1 MKETMKE
8 VVITGPKQ
16 YEVRE
21 VPVPH
26 PGDGEVLIQMK
37 AAGVCG
43 SDVHQFLGE
52 NPNAVFPRVPG
63 HENAGVIVA
72 VGKDVKNIKVG
83 DHVVVDLVVAC
94 GECPQCKKGRRNVCR
109 TVKAR
114 GSAIDGGWREYFAV
128 PEHEVYLLPQDMPF
142 KDAALIEPFAIGGH
156 CTTRAG
162 IQGGE
167 SVLVLGSG
175 TIGAVILQTLKLKGC
190 RVICADINDASLA
203 RAKEYGVSFCT
214 VNHASHYGFGGFY
227 AMQAAEE
234 GMIGFN
240 ICNSPALVAPFGGAS
255 AMLGTNPLAV
265 SLPTGDPDRP
275 LTLDMATSA
284 AARGKVTLA
293 KKNGQSI
300 PLGWGVDSQG
310 NPTTD
315 PEAVLSG
322 GAMLPMGGPKGYAIS
337 LIIDVL
343 CSCITG
349 SADGQTM
356 GSFYDFTRTQN
367 SGYCFAAL
375 DLSRMV
381 EPEVWSQ
388 RVQALLDTMRAC
400 PRQPGVEAIQI
411 PGQPEQEKQE
421 RNLREGIALS
431 SAVEGELRALSERL
445 QVPLPAPLGE

>member
-16 YEVRE
+16 YEIRE
-21 VPVPH
+21 VPVPK

-83 DHVVVDLVVAC
+83 DHAVVDLVVAC

-175 TIGAVILQTLKLKGC
+175 TIGAVILLTLKLKGC

-203 RAKEYGVSFCT
+203 RAKEYGADAIVNTKTKSLKEAVQEFTDGAGVDVIFDSACYPGSLTAVLEMGIPANGATIVPMGFCT
-214 VNHASHYGFGGFY
+214 AQEGITQAMINTRELSIIGTRMSCNQFQPTIERFAKHEYQLDGMVSHYIPFSQVGQVFENIIHPPKDMKKMVIVFD
-227 AMQAAEE
+227 EE
-234 GMIGFN
+234 
-240 ICNSPALVAPFGGAS
+240 
-255 AMLGTNPLAV
+255 
-265 SLPTGDPDRP
+265 
-275 LTLDMATSA
+275 
-284 AARGKVTLA
+284 
-293 KKNGQSI
+293 
-300 PLGWGVDSQG
+300 
-310 NPTTD
+310 
-315 PEAVLSG
+315 
-322 GAMLPMGGPKGYAIS
+322 
-337 LIIDVL
+337 
-343 CSCITG
+343 
-349 SADGQTM
+349 
-356 GSFYDFTRTQN
+356 
-367 SGYCFAAL
+367 
-375 DLSRMV
+375 
-381 EPEVWSQ
+381 
-388 RVQALLDTMRAC
+388 
-400 PRQPGVEAIQI
+400 
-411 PGQPEQEKQE
+411 
-421 RNLREGIALS
+421 
-431 SAVEGELRALSERL
+431 
-445 QVPLPAPLGE
+445 

>member
-16 YEVRE
+16 YEIRE
-21 VPVPH
+21 VPVPK

-203 RAKEYGVSFCT
+203 RAKEYGADAIVNTKTENLKDAVQKFTDGAGVDVIFDSACYPGSLTAVLEMGIPANGATIVPMGFCT
-214 VNHASHYGFGGFY
+214 AQEGITQAMINTRELSIIGTRMSCNQFQPTIERFANHEYQLDGMVSHYIPFSQVGQVFENIIHPPKDMKKMVIVFD
-227 AMQAAEE
+227 EE
-234 GMIGFN
+234 
-240 ICNSPALVAPFGGAS
+240 
-255 AMLGTNPLAV
+255 
-265 SLPTGDPDRP
+265 
-275 LTLDMATSA
+275 
-284 AARGKVTLA
+284 
-293 KKNGQSI
+293 
-300 PLGWGVDSQG
+300 
-310 NPTTD
+310 
-315 PEAVLSG
+315 
-322 GAMLPMGGPKGYAIS
+322 
-337 LIIDVL
+337 
-343 CSCITG
+343 
-349 SADGQTM
+349 
-356 GSFYDFTRTQN
+356 
-367 SGYCFAAL
+367 
-375 DLSRMV
+375 
-381 EPEVWSQ
+381 
-388 RVQALLDTMRAC
+388 
-400 PRQPGVEAIQI
+400 
-411 PGQPEQEKQE
+411 
-421 RNLREGIALS
+421 
-431 SAVEGELRALSERL
+431 
-445 QVPLPAPLGE
+445 

>member
-16 YEVRE
+16 YEIRE
-21 VPVPH
+21 VPVPK

-175 TIGAVILQTLKLKGC
+175 TIGAVILQTLKLKDC

-203 RAKEYGVSFCT
+203 RAKEYGADAIVNTKTENLKDAVQKFTDGAGVDVIFDSACYPGSLTAVLEMGIPANGATIVPMGFCT
-214 VNHASHYGFGGFY
+214 AQEGITQAMINTRELSIIGTRMSCNQFQPTIERFAKHEYQLDGMVSHYIPFSQVGQVFENIIHPPKDMKKMVIVFD
-227 AMQAAEE
+227 EE
-234 GMIGFN
+234 
-240 ICNSPALVAPFGGAS
+240 
-255 AMLGTNPLAV
+255 
-265 SLPTGDPDRP
+265 
-275 LTLDMATSA
+275 
-284 AARGKVTLA
+284 
-293 KKNGQSI
+293 
-300 PLGWGVDSQG
+300 
-310 NPTTD
+310 
-315 PEAVLSG
+315 
-322 GAMLPMGGPKGYAIS
+322 
-337 LIIDVL
+337 
-343 CSCITG
+343 
-349 SADGQTM
+349 
-356 GSFYDFTRTQN
+356 
-367 SGYCFAAL
+367 
-375 DLSRMV
+375 
-381 EPEVWSQ
+381 
-388 RVQALLDTMRAC
+388 
-400 PRQPGVEAIQI
+400 
-411 PGQPEQEKQE
+411 
-421 RNLREGIALS
+421 
-431 SAVEGELRALSERL
+431 
-445 QVPLPAPLGE
+445 

>member
-16 YEVRE
+16 YEIRE
-21 VPVPH
+21 VPVPK

-203 RAKEYGVSFCT
+203 RAKEYGADAIVNTKTENLKDAVQKFTDGAGVDVIFDSACYPGSLTAVLEMGIPANGATIVPMGFCT
-214 VNHASHYGFGGFY
+214 AQEGITQAMINTRELSIIGTRMSCNQFQPTIERFAKHEYQLDGMVSHY
-227 AMQAAEE
+227 
-234 GMIGFN
+234 I
-240 ICNSPALVAPFGGAS
+240 PFS
-255 AMLGTNPLAV
+255 QV
-265 SLPTGDPDRP
+265 
-275 LTLDMATSA
+275 
-284 AARGKVTLA
+284 GKVFENIIHPQKIS
-293 KKNGQSI
+293 KK
-300 PLGWGVDSQG
+300 
-310 NPTTD
+310 
-315 PEAVLSG
+315 
-322 GAMLPMGGPKGYAIS
+322 
-337 LIIDVL
+337 
-343 CSCITG
+343 
-349 SADGQTM
+349 
-356 GSFYDFTRTQN
+356 
-367 SGYCFAAL
+367 
-375 DLSRMV
+375 MV
-381 EPEVWSQ
+381 IVFDEE
-388 RVQALLDTMRAC
+388 
-400 PRQPGVEAIQI
+400 
-411 PGQPEQEKQE
+411 
-421 RNLREGIALS
+421 
-431 SAVEGELRALSERL
+431 
-445 QVPLPAPLGE
+445 

>member
-16 YEVRE
+16 YEIRE
-21 VPVPH
+21 VPVPK

-203 RAKEYGVSFCT
+203 RAKEYGADAIVNTKTENLKDAVQKFTDGAGVDVIFDSACYPGSLTAVLEMGIPANGATIVPMGFCT
-214 VNHASHYGFGGFY
+214 AQEGITQAMINTRELSIIGTRMSCNQFQPTIECFAKHEYQLDGMVSHYIPFSQVGQVFENIIHPPKDMKKMVIVFD
-227 AMQAAEE
+227 EE
-234 GMIGFN
+234 
-240 ICNSPALVAPFGGAS
+240 
-255 AMLGTNPLAV
+255 
-265 SLPTGDPDRP
+265 
-275 LTLDMATSA
+275 
-284 AARGKVTLA
+284 
-293 KKNGQSI
+293 
-300 PLGWGVDSQG
+300 
-310 NPTTD
+310 
-315 PEAVLSG
+315 
-322 GAMLPMGGPKGYAIS
+322 
-337 LIIDVL
+337 
-343 CSCITG
+343 
-349 SADGQTM
+349 
-356 GSFYDFTRTQN
+356 
-367 SGYCFAAL
+367 
-375 DLSRMV
+375 
-381 EPEVWSQ
+381 
-388 RVQALLDTMRAC
+388 
-400 PRQPGVEAIQI
+400 
-411 PGQPEQEKQE
+411 
-421 RNLREGIALS
+421 
-431 SAVEGELRALSERL
+431 
-445 QVPLPAPLGE
+445 

>member
-16 YEVRE
+16 YEIRE
-21 VPVPH
+21 VPVPK

-190 RVICADINDASLA
+190 RVICADISDASLA
-203 RAKEYGVSFCT
+203 RAKEYGADAIVNTKTENLKDAVQKFTDGAGVDVIFDSACYPGSLTAVLEMGIPANGATIVPMGFCT
-214 VNHASHYGFGGFY
+214 AQEGITQAMINTRELSIIGTRMSCNQFQPTIERFAKHEYQLDGMVSHYIPFSQVGQVFENIIHPPKDMKKMVIVFD
-227 AMQAAEE
+227 EE
-234 GMIGFN
+234 
-240 ICNSPALVAPFGGAS
+240 
-255 AMLGTNPLAV
+255 
-265 SLPTGDPDRP
+265 
-275 LTLDMATSA
+275 
-284 AARGKVTLA
+284 
-293 KKNGQSI
+293 
-300 PLGWGVDSQG
+300 
-310 NPTTD
+310 
-315 PEAVLSG
+315 
-322 GAMLPMGGPKGYAIS
+322 
-337 LIIDVL
+337 
-343 CSCITG
+343 
-349 SADGQTM
+349 
-356 GSFYDFTRTQN
+356 
-367 SGYCFAAL
+367 
-375 DLSRMV
+375 
-381 EPEVWSQ
+381 
-388 RVQALLDTMRAC
+388 
-400 PRQPGVEAIQI
+400 
-411 PGQPEQEKQE
+411 
-421 RNLREGIALS
+421 
-431 SAVEGELRALSERL
+431 
-445 QVPLPAPLGE
+445 

>member
-1 MKETMKE
+1 MNQPKTQL
-8 VVITGPKQ
+8 VITGPQQ
-16 YEVRE
+16 YEIRA
-21 VPVPH
+21 VPVPK

-203 RAKEYGVSFCT
+203 RAKEYGADAIVNTKTKSLKEAVQEFTDGAGVDVIFDSACYPGSLTAVLEMGIPANGATIVPMGFCT
-214 VNHASHYGFGGFY
+214 AQEGITQAMINTRELSIIGTRMSCNQFQPTIERFAKHEYQLDGMVSHYIPFSQVGQVFENIIHPPKDMKKMVIVFD
-227 AMQAAEE
+227 EE
-234 GMIGFN
+234 
-240 ICNSPALVAPFGGAS
+240 
-255 AMLGTNPLAV
+255 
-265 SLPTGDPDRP
+265 
-275 LTLDMATSA
+275 
-284 AARGKVTLA
+284 
-293 KKNGQSI
+293 
-300 PLGWGVDSQG
+300 
-310 NPTTD
+310 
-315 PEAVLSG
+315 
-322 GAMLPMGGPKGYAIS
+322 
-337 LIIDVL
+337 
-343 CSCITG
+343 
-349 SADGQTM
+349 
-356 GSFYDFTRTQN
+356 
-367 SGYCFAAL
+367 
-375 DLSRMV
+375 
-381 EPEVWSQ
+381 
-388 RVQALLDTMRAC
+388 
-400 PRQPGVEAIQI
+400 
-411 PGQPEQEKQE
+411 
-421 RNLREGIALS
+421 
-431 SAVEGELRALSERL
+431 
-445 QVPLPAPLGE
+445 

>member
-16 YEVRE
+16 YEIRE
-21 VPVPH
+21 VPVPK

-114 GSAIDGGWREYFAV
+114 GSAIDGGWREYFGV

-203 RAKEYGVSFCT
+203 RAKEYGADAIVNTKTENLKDAVQKFTDGAGVDVIFDSACYPGSLTAVLEMGIPANGATIVPMGFCT
-214 VNHASHYGFGGFY
+214 AQEGITQAMINTRELSIIGTRMSCNQFQPTIERFAKHEYQLDGMVSHYIPFSQVGQVFENIIHPPKDMKKMVIVFD
-227 AMQAAEE
+227 EE
-234 GMIGFN
+234 
-240 ICNSPALVAPFGGAS
+240 
-255 AMLGTNPLAV
+255 
-265 SLPTGDPDRP
+265 
-275 LTLDMATSA
+275 
-284 AARGKVTLA
+284 
-293 KKNGQSI
+293 
-300 PLGWGVDSQG
+300 
-310 NPTTD
+310 
-315 PEAVLSG
+315 
-322 GAMLPMGGPKGYAIS
+322 
-337 LIIDVL
+337 
-343 CSCITG
+343 
-349 SADGQTM
+349 
-356 GSFYDFTRTQN
+356 
-367 SGYCFAAL
+367 
-375 DLSRMV
+375 
-381 EPEVWSQ
+381 
-388 RVQALLDTMRAC
+388 
-400 PRQPGVEAIQI
+400 
-411 PGQPEQEKQE
+411 
-421 RNLREGIALS
+421 
-431 SAVEGELRALSERL
+431 
-445 QVPLPAPLGE
+445 

>member
-16 YEVRE
+16 YKIRE
-21 VPVPH
+21 VPVPK

-203 RAKEYGVSFCT
+203 RAKEYGADAIVNTKTENLKDAVQKFTDGAGVDVIFDSACYPGSLTAVLEMGIPANGATIVPMGFCT
-214 VNHASHYGFGGFY
+214 AQEGITQAMINTRELSIIGTRMSCNQFQPTIERFAKHEYQLDGMVSHYIPFSQVGQVFENIIHPPKDMKKMVIVFD
-227 AMQAAEE
+227 EE
-234 GMIGFN
+234 
-240 ICNSPALVAPFGGAS
+240 
-255 AMLGTNPLAV
+255 
-265 SLPTGDPDRP
+265 
-275 LTLDMATSA
+275 
-284 AARGKVTLA
+284 
-293 KKNGQSI
+293 
-300 PLGWGVDSQG
+300 
-310 NPTTD
+310 
-315 PEAVLSG
+315 
-322 GAMLPMGGPKGYAIS
+322 
-337 LIIDVL
+337 
-343 CSCITG
+343 
-349 SADGQTM
+349 
-356 GSFYDFTRTQN
+356 
-367 SGYCFAAL
+367 
-375 DLSRMV
+375 
-381 EPEVWSQ
+381 
-388 RVQALLDTMRAC
+388 
-400 PRQPGVEAIQI
+400 
-411 PGQPEQEKQE
+411 
-421 RNLREGIALS
+421 
-431 SAVEGELRALSERL
+431 
-445 QVPLPAPLGE
+445 

>member
-16 YEVRE
+16 YEIRE
-21 VPVPH
+21 VPVPK

-203 RAKEYGVSFCT
+203 RAKEYGADAIVNTKTKSLKEAVQEFTDGVGVDVIFDSACYPGSLTAVLEMGIPANGATIVPMGFCT
-214 VNHASHYGFGGFY
+214 AQEGITQAMINTRELSIIGTRMSCNQFQPTIERFAKHEYQLDGMVSHYIPFSQVGQVFENIIHPPKDMKKMVIVFD
-227 AMQAAEE
+227 EE
-234 GMIGFN
+234 
-240 ICNSPALVAPFGGAS
+240 
-255 AMLGTNPLAV
+255 
-265 SLPTGDPDRP
+265 
-275 LTLDMATSA
+275 
-284 AARGKVTLA
+284 
-293 KKNGQSI
+293 
-300 PLGWGVDSQG
+300 
-310 NPTTD
+310 
-315 PEAVLSG
+315 
-322 GAMLPMGGPKGYAIS
+322 
-337 LIIDVL
+337 
-343 CSCITG
+343 
-349 SADGQTM
+349 
-356 GSFYDFTRTQN
+356 
-367 SGYCFAAL
+367 
-375 DLSRMV
+375 
-381 EPEVWSQ
+381 
-388 RVQALLDTMRAC
+388 
-400 PRQPGVEAIQI
+400 
-411 PGQPEQEKQE
+411 
-421 RNLREGIALS
+421 
-431 SAVEGELRALSERL
+431 
-445 QVPLPAPLGE
+445 

>member
-16 YEVRE
+16 YEIRE
-21 VPVPH
+21 VPVPK

-203 RAKEYGVSFCT
+203 RAKEYGADAIVNTKTENLKDAVQKFTDGAGVDVIFDSACYPGSLTAVLEMGIPANGATIVPMGFCT
-214 VNHASHYGFGGFY
+214 AQEGITQAMINTRELSIIGTRMSCNQFQPTLERFAKHEYQLDGLVSHYIPFSQVGQVFENIIHPPKDMKKMVMVFD
-227 AMQAAEE
+227 EE
-234 GMIGFN
+234 
-240 ICNSPALVAPFGGAS
+240 
-255 AMLGTNPLAV
+255 
-265 SLPTGDPDRP
+265 
-275 LTLDMATSA
+275 
-284 AARGKVTLA
+284 
-293 KKNGQSI
+293 
-300 PLGWGVDSQG
+300 
-310 NPTTD
+310 
-315 PEAVLSG
+315 
-322 GAMLPMGGPKGYAIS
+322 
-337 LIIDVL
+337 
-343 CSCITG
+343 
-349 SADGQTM
+349 
-356 GSFYDFTRTQN
+356 
-367 SGYCFAAL
+367 
-375 DLSRMV
+375 
-381 EPEVWSQ
+381 
-388 RVQALLDTMRAC
+388 
-400 PRQPGVEAIQI
+400 
-411 PGQPEQEKQE
+411 
-421 RNLREGIALS
+421 
-431 SAVEGELRALSERL
+431 
-445 QVPLPAPLGE
+445 

>member
-8 VVITGPKQ
+8 LVITGPKQ
-16 YEVRE
+16 YEIRE
-21 VPVPH
+21 VPVPK

-203 RAKEYGVSFCT
+203 RAKEYGADAIVNTKTENLKDAVQKFTDGAGVDVIFDSACYPGSLTAVLEMGIPANGATIVPMGFCT
-214 VNHASHYGFGGFY
+214 AQEGITQAMINTRELSIIGTRMSCNQFQPTIERFAKHEYQLDGMVSHYIPFSQVGQVFENIIHPPKDMKKMVIVFD
-227 AMQAAEE
+227 EE
-234 GMIGFN
+234 
-240 ICNSPALVAPFGGAS
+240 
-255 AMLGTNPLAV
+255 
-265 SLPTGDPDRP
+265 
-275 LTLDMATSA
+275 
-284 AARGKVTLA
+284 
-293 KKNGQSI
+293 
-300 PLGWGVDSQG
+300 
-310 NPTTD
+310 
-315 PEAVLSG
+315 
-322 GAMLPMGGPKGYAIS
+322 
-337 LIIDVL
+337 
-343 CSCITG
+343 
-349 SADGQTM
+349 
-356 GSFYDFTRTQN
+356 
-367 SGYCFAAL
+367 
-375 DLSRMV
+375 
-381 EPEVWSQ
+381 
-388 RVQALLDTMRAC
+388 
-400 PRQPGVEAIQI
+400 
-411 PGQPEQEKQE
+411 
-421 RNLREGIALS
+421 
-431 SAVEGELRALSERL
+431 
-445 QVPLPAPLGE
+445 

>member
-16 YEVRE
+16 YEIRE
-21 VPVPH
+21 VPVPK

-156 CTTRAG
+156 CTPRAG

-203 RAKEYGVSFCT
+203 RAKEYGADAIVNTKTENLKDAVQKFTDGAGVDVIFDSACYPGSLTAVLEMGIPANGATIVPMGFCT
-214 VNHASHYGFGGFY
+214 AQEGITQAMINTRELSIIGTRMSCNQFQPTIERFAKHEYQLDGMVSHYIPFSQVGQVFENIIHPPKDMKKMVIVFD
-227 AMQAAEE
+227 EE
-234 GMIGFN
+234 
-240 ICNSPALVAPFGGAS
+240 
-255 AMLGTNPLAV
+255 
-265 SLPTGDPDRP
+265 
-275 LTLDMATSA
+275 
-284 AARGKVTLA
+284 
-293 KKNGQSI
+293 
-300 PLGWGVDSQG
+300 
-310 NPTTD
+310 
-315 PEAVLSG
+315 
-322 GAMLPMGGPKGYAIS
+322 
-337 LIIDVL
+337 
-343 CSCITG
+343 
-349 SADGQTM
+349 
-356 GSFYDFTRTQN
+356 
-367 SGYCFAAL
+367 
-375 DLSRMV
+375 
-381 EPEVWSQ
+381 
-388 RVQALLDTMRAC
+388 
-400 PRQPGVEAIQI
+400 
-411 PGQPEQEKQE
+411 
-421 RNLREGIALS
+421 
-431 SAVEGELRALSERL
+431 
-445 QVPLPAPLGE
+445 

>member
-63 HENAGVIVA
+63 HENAGVIVE
-72 VGKDVKNIKVG
+72 VGKDVKNVKVG

-94 GECPQCKKGRRNVCR
+94 GECPQCKAGRRNVCR

-175 TIGAVILQTLKLKGC
+175 TIGAVILQTLKEKGC
-190 RVICADINDASLA
+190 RVICADINEDCLA
-203 RAKEYGVSFCT
+203 RAQRYGADAIVNTKEKNLKEAVQEFTGGAGVDAIFDSACYPGSLTAVLEMGIPANGATIVPMGFCT
-214 VNHASHYGFGGFY
+214 AQEGITQAMINTRELSIIGTRMSCNQFQPTIEKFAQHKFQLDGMVSHYIPFSQVGQVFENIIHPPKDMKKMVIVFD
-227 AMQAAEE
+227 EE
-234 GMIGFN
+234 
-240 ICNSPALVAPFGGAS
+240 
-255 AMLGTNPLAV
+255 
-265 SLPTGDPDRP
+265 
-275 LTLDMATSA
+275 
-284 AARGKVTLA
+284 
-293 KKNGQSI
+293 
-300 PLGWGVDSQG
+300 
-310 NPTTD
+310 
-315 PEAVLSG
+315 
-322 GAMLPMGGPKGYAIS
+322 
-337 LIIDVL
+337 
-343 CSCITG
+343 
-349 SADGQTM
+349 
-356 GSFYDFTRTQN
+356 
-367 SGYCFAAL
+367 
-375 DLSRMV
+375 
-381 EPEVWSQ
+381 
-388 RVQALLDTMRAC
+388 
-400 PRQPGVEAIQI
+400 
-411 PGQPEQEKQE
+411 
-421 RNLREGIALS
+421 
-431 SAVEGELRALSERL
+431 
-445 QVPLPAPLGE
+445 

>member
-16 YEVRE
+16 YEIRE
-21 VPVPH
+21 VPVPK

-203 RAKEYGVSFCT
+203 RAKEYGAEAIVNTKTENLKDAVQKFTDGAGVDVIFDSACYPGSLTAVLEMGIPANGATIVPMGFCT
-214 VNHASHYGFGGFY
+214 AQEGITQAMINTRELSIIGTRMSCNQFQPTIERFAKHEYQLDGMVSHYIPFSQVGQVFENIIHPPKDMKKMVIVFD
-227 AMQAAEE
+227 EE
-234 GMIGFN
+234 
-240 ICNSPALVAPFGGAS
+240 
-255 AMLGTNPLAV
+255 
-265 SLPTGDPDRP
+265 
-275 LTLDMATSA
+275 
-284 AARGKVTLA
+284 
-293 KKNGQSI
+293 
-300 PLGWGVDSQG
+300 
-310 NPTTD
+310 
-315 PEAVLSG
+315 
-322 GAMLPMGGPKGYAIS
+322 
-337 LIIDVL
+337 
-343 CSCITG
+343 
-349 SADGQTM
+349 
-356 GSFYDFTRTQN
+356 
-367 SGYCFAAL
+367 
-375 DLSRMV
+375 
-381 EPEVWSQ
+381 
-388 RVQALLDTMRAC
+388 
-400 PRQPGVEAIQI
+400 
-411 PGQPEQEKQE
+411 
-421 RNLREGIALS
+421 
-431 SAVEGELRALSERL
+431 
-445 QVPLPAPLGE
+445 

>member
-16 YEVRE
+16 YEIRE
-21 VPVPH
+21 VPVPT

-203 RAKEYGVSFCT
+203 RAKEYGADAIVNTKTENLKDAVQKFTDGAGVDVIFDSACYPGSLTAVLEMGIPANGATIVPMGFCT
-214 VNHASHYGFGGFY
+214 AQEGITQAMINTRELSIIGTRMSCNQFQPTIERFAKHEYQLDGMVSHYIPFSQVGQVFENIIHPPKNMKKMVIVFD
-227 AMQAAEE
+227 EE
-234 GMIGFN
+234 
-240 ICNSPALVAPFGGAS
+240 
-255 AMLGTNPLAV
+255 
-265 SLPTGDPDRP
+265 
-275 LTLDMATSA
+275 
-284 AARGKVTLA
+284 
-293 KKNGQSI
+293 
-300 PLGWGVDSQG
+300 
-310 NPTTD
+310 
-315 PEAVLSG
+315 
-322 GAMLPMGGPKGYAIS
+322 
-337 LIIDVL
+337 
-343 CSCITG
+343 
-349 SADGQTM
+349 
-356 GSFYDFTRTQN
+356 
-367 SGYCFAAL
+367 
-375 DLSRMV
+375 
-381 EPEVWSQ
+381 
-388 RVQALLDTMRAC
+388 
-400 PRQPGVEAIQI
+400 
-411 PGQPEQEKQE
+411 
-421 RNLREGIALS
+421 
-431 SAVEGELRALSERL
+431 
-445 QVPLPAPLGE
+445 

>member
-16 YEVRE
+16 YEIRE
-21 VPVPH
+21 VPVPK

-63 HENAGVIVA
+63 HENAGIIVA

-203 RAKEYGVSFCT
+203 RAKEYGADAIVNTKTENLKDAVQKFTDGAGVDVIFDSACYPGSLTAVLEMGIPANGATIVPMGFCT
-214 VNHASHYGFGGFY
+214 AQEGITQAMINTRELSIIGTRMSCNQFQPTIERFAKHEYQLDGMVSHYIPFSQVGQVFENIIHPPKDMKKMVIVFD
-227 AMQAAEE
+227 EE
-234 GMIGFN
+234 
-240 ICNSPALVAPFGGAS
+240 
-255 AMLGTNPLAV
+255 
-265 SLPTGDPDRP
+265 
-275 LTLDMATSA
+275 
-284 AARGKVTLA
+284 
-293 KKNGQSI
+293 
-300 PLGWGVDSQG
+300 
-310 NPTTD
+310 
-315 PEAVLSG
+315 
-322 GAMLPMGGPKGYAIS
+322 
-337 LIIDVL
+337 
-343 CSCITG
+343 
-349 SADGQTM
+349 
-356 GSFYDFTRTQN
+356 
-367 SGYCFAAL
+367 
-375 DLSRMV
+375 
-381 EPEVWSQ
+381 
-388 RVQALLDTMRAC
+388 
-400 PRQPGVEAIQI
+400 
-411 PGQPEQEKQE
+411 
-421 RNLREGIALS
+421 
-431 SAVEGELRALSERL
+431 
-445 QVPLPAPLGE
+445 

>member
-203 RAKEYGVSFCT
+203 RAKEYGADAIVNTKTENLKDAVQKFTDGAGVDVIFDSACYPGSLTAVLEMGIPANGATIVPMGFCT
-214 VNHASHYGFGGFY
+214 AQEGITQAMINTRELSIIGTRMSCNQFQPTIERFAKHEYQLDGMVSHYIPFSQVGQVFENIIHPPKDMKKMVIVFD
-227 AMQAAEE
+227 EE
-234 GMIGFN
+234 
-240 ICNSPALVAPFGGAS
+240 
-255 AMLGTNPLAV
+255 
-265 SLPTGDPDRP
+265 
-275 LTLDMATSA
+275 
-284 AARGKVTLA
+284 
-293 KKNGQSI
+293 
-300 PLGWGVDSQG
+300 
-310 NPTTD
+310 
-315 PEAVLSG
+315 
-322 GAMLPMGGPKGYAIS
+322 
-337 LIIDVL
+337 
-343 CSCITG
+343 
-349 SADGQTM
+349 
-356 GSFYDFTRTQN
+356 
-367 SGYCFAAL
+367 
-375 DLSRMV
+375 
-381 EPEVWSQ
+381 
-388 RVQALLDTMRAC
+388 
-400 PRQPGVEAIQI
+400 
-411 PGQPEQEKQE
+411 
-421 RNLREGIALS
+421 
-431 SAVEGELRALSERL
+431 
-445 QVPLPAPLGE
+445 

>member
-16 YEVRE
+16 YEIRE
-21 VPVPH
+21 VPVPK

-43 SDVHQFLGE
+43 SDIHQFLGE

-203 RAKEYGVSFCT
+203 RAKEYGADAIVNTKTENLKDAVQKFTDGAGVDVIFDSACYPGSLTAVLEMGIPANGATIVPMGFCT
-214 VNHASHYGFGGFY
+214 AQEGITQAMINTRELSIIGTRMSCNQFQPTIERFAKHEYQLDGMVSHYIPFSQVGQVFENIIHPPKDMKKMVIVFD
-227 AMQAAEE
+227 EE
-234 GMIGFN
+234 
-240 ICNSPALVAPFGGAS
+240 
-255 AMLGTNPLAV
+255 
-265 SLPTGDPDRP
+265 
-275 LTLDMATSA
+275 
-284 AARGKVTLA
+284 
-293 KKNGQSI
+293 
-300 PLGWGVDSQG
+300 
-310 NPTTD
+310 
-315 PEAVLSG
+315 
-322 GAMLPMGGPKGYAIS
+322 
-337 LIIDVL
+337 
-343 CSCITG
+343 
-349 SADGQTM
+349 
-356 GSFYDFTRTQN
+356 
-367 SGYCFAAL
+367 
-375 DLSRMV
+375 
-381 EPEVWSQ
+381 
-388 RVQALLDTMRAC
+388 
-400 PRQPGVEAIQI
+400 
-411 PGQPEQEKQE
+411 
-421 RNLREGIALS
+421 
-431 SAVEGELRALSERL
+431 
-445 QVPLPAPLGE
+445 

>member
-1 MKETMKE
+1 MKETTKE

-16 YEVRE
+16 YEIRE
-21 VPVPH
+21 VPVPK

-203 RAKEYGVSFCT
+203 RAKEYGADAIVNTKTENLKDAVQKFTDGAGVDVIFDSACYPGSLTAVLEMGIPANGATIVPMGFCT
-214 VNHASHYGFGGFY
+214 AQEGITQAMINTRELSIIGTRMSCNQFQPTIERFAKHEYQLDGMVSHYIPFSQVGQVFENIIHPPKDMKKMVIVFD
-227 AMQAAEE
+227 EE
-234 GMIGFN
+234 
-240 ICNSPALVAPFGGAS
+240 
-255 AMLGTNPLAV
+255 
-265 SLPTGDPDRP
+265 
-275 LTLDMATSA
+275 
-284 AARGKVTLA
+284 
-293 KKNGQSI
+293 
-300 PLGWGVDSQG
+300 
-310 NPTTD
+310 
-315 PEAVLSG
+315 
-322 GAMLPMGGPKGYAIS
+322 
-337 LIIDVL
+337 
-343 CSCITG
+343 
-349 SADGQTM
+349 
-356 GSFYDFTRTQN
+356 
-367 SGYCFAAL
+367 
-375 DLSRMV
+375 
-381 EPEVWSQ
+381 
-388 RVQALLDTMRAC
+388 
-400 PRQPGVEAIQI
+400 
-411 PGQPEQEKQE
+411 
-421 RNLREGIALS
+421 
-431 SAVEGELRALSERL
+431 
-445 QVPLPAPLGE
+445 

>member
-83 DHVVVDLVVAC
+83 DRVVVDLVVAC

-203 RAKEYGVSFCT
+203 RAKEYGADAIVNTKTENLKDAVQKFTDGAGVDVIFDSACYPGSLTAVLEMGIPANGATIVPMGFCT
-214 VNHASHYGFGGFY
+214 AQEGITQAMINTRELSIIGTRMSCNQFQPTIERFAKHEYQLDGMVSHYIPFSQVGQVFENIIHPPKDMKKMVIVFD
-227 AMQAAEE
+227 EE
-234 GMIGFN
+234 
-240 ICNSPALVAPFGGAS
+240 
-255 AMLGTNPLAV
+255 
-265 SLPTGDPDRP
+265 
-275 LTLDMATSA
+275 
-284 AARGKVTLA
+284 
-293 KKNGQSI
+293 
-300 PLGWGVDSQG
+300 
-310 NPTTD
+310 
-315 PEAVLSG
+315 
-322 GAMLPMGGPKGYAIS
+322 
-337 LIIDVL
+337 
-343 CSCITG
+343 
-349 SADGQTM
+349 
-356 GSFYDFTRTQN
+356 
-367 SGYCFAAL
+367 
-375 DLSRMV
+375 
-381 EPEVWSQ
+381 
-388 RVQALLDTMRAC
+388 
-400 PRQPGVEAIQI
+400 
-411 PGQPEQEKQE
+411 
-421 RNLREGIALS
+421 
-431 SAVEGELRALSERL
+431 
-445 QVPLPAPLGE
+445 

>member
-16 YEVRE
+16 YEIRE
-21 VPVPH
+21 VPVPK

-203 RAKEYGVSFCT
+203 RAKEYGADAIVNTKTENLKDAVQKFTDGAGVDVIFDSACYPGSLTAVLEMGIPANGATIVPMGFCT
-214 VNHASHYGFGGFY
+214 AQEGITQAMINTRELSIIGTRMSCNQFQPTIEHFAKHEYQLDGMVSHYIPFSQVGQVFENIIHPPKDMKKMVIVFD
-227 AMQAAEE
+227 EE
-234 GMIGFN
+234 
-240 ICNSPALVAPFGGAS
+240 
-255 AMLGTNPLAV
+255 
-265 SLPTGDPDRP
+265 
-275 LTLDMATSA
+275 
-284 AARGKVTLA
+284 
-293 KKNGQSI
+293 
-300 PLGWGVDSQG
+300 
-310 NPTTD
+310 
-315 PEAVLSG
+315 
-322 GAMLPMGGPKGYAIS
+322 
-337 LIIDVL
+337 
-343 CSCITG
+343 
-349 SADGQTM
+349 
-356 GSFYDFTRTQN
+356 
-367 SGYCFAAL
+367 
-375 DLSRMV
+375 
-381 EPEVWSQ
+381 
-388 RVQALLDTMRAC
+388 
-400 PRQPGVEAIQI
+400 
-411 PGQPEQEKQE
+411 
-421 RNLREGIALS
+421 
-431 SAVEGELRALSERL
+431 
-445 QVPLPAPLGE
+445 

>member
-16 YEVRE
+16 YEIRE
-21 VPVPH
+21 VPVPK

-203 RAKEYGVSFCT
+203 RAKEYGADAIVNTKTENLKDAVQKFTDGAGVDVIFDSACYPGSLTAVLEMGIPANGATIVPMGFCT
-214 VNHASHYGFGGFY
+214 AQEGITQAMINTRELSIIGTRMSYNQFQPTIERFAKHEYQLDGMVSHYIPFSQVGQVFENIIHPPKNMKKMVIVFD
-227 AMQAAEE
+227 EE
-234 GMIGFN
+234 
-240 ICNSPALVAPFGGAS
+240 
-255 AMLGTNPLAV
+255 
-265 SLPTGDPDRP
+265 
-275 LTLDMATSA
+275 
-284 AARGKVTLA
+284 
-293 KKNGQSI
+293 
-300 PLGWGVDSQG
+300 
-310 NPTTD
+310 
-315 PEAVLSG
+315 
-322 GAMLPMGGPKGYAIS
+322 
-337 LIIDVL
+337 
-343 CSCITG
+343 
-349 SADGQTM
+349 
-356 GSFYDFTRTQN
+356 
-367 SGYCFAAL
+367 
-375 DLSRMV
+375 
-381 EPEVWSQ
+381 
-388 RVQALLDTMRAC
+388 
-400 PRQPGVEAIQI
+400 
-411 PGQPEQEKQE
+411 
-421 RNLREGIALS
+421 
-431 SAVEGELRALSERL
+431 
-445 QVPLPAPLGE
+445 

>member
-16 YEVRE
+16 YEIRE
-21 VPVPH
+21 VPVPK

-203 RAKEYGVSFCT
+203 RAKEYGADAIVNTKTENLKDAVQKFTDGAGVDVIVDSACYPGSLTAVLEMGIPANGATIVPMGFCT
-214 VNHASHYGFGGFY
+214 AQEGITQAMINTRELSIIGTRMSCNQFQPTIERFAKHEYQLDGMVSHYIPFSQVGQVFENIIHPPKDMKKMVIVFD
-227 AMQAAEE
+227 EE
-234 GMIGFN
+234 
-240 ICNSPALVAPFGGAS
+240 
-255 AMLGTNPLAV
+255 
-265 SLPTGDPDRP
+265 
-275 LTLDMATSA
+275 
-284 AARGKVTLA
+284 
-293 KKNGQSI
+293 
-300 PLGWGVDSQG
+300 
-310 NPTTD
+310 
-315 PEAVLSG
+315 
-322 GAMLPMGGPKGYAIS
+322 
-337 LIIDVL
+337 
-343 CSCITG
+343 
-349 SADGQTM
+349 
-356 GSFYDFTRTQN
+356 
-367 SGYCFAAL
+367 
-375 DLSRMV
+375 
-381 EPEVWSQ
+381 
-388 RVQALLDTMRAC
+388 
-400 PRQPGVEAIQI
+400 
-411 PGQPEQEKQE
+411 
-421 RNLREGIALS
+421 
-431 SAVEGELRALSERL
+431 
-445 QVPLPAPLGE
+445 